1 MVLRSRSATLVH
13 RPGQP
18 ARHFEEAH
26 LKKTK
31 ILIVEEYQGI
41 VQVFRRLLRNA
52 PEIEIV
58 WEAKSNME
66 AVVALD
72 LCKPDMI
79 LMTSP
84 PSWRQGIKIWKE
96 FKVQA
101 PDCKLLA
108 LIPAEHA
115 LQVRQANGLGI
126 AFLAK
131 EEMVRLLVPTIRTL
145 IESSKLEKCGQG

>member
-1 MVLRSRSATLVH
+1 
-13 RPGQP
+13 
-18 ARHFEEAH
+18 
-26 LKKTK
+26 LKKTR

-41 VQVFRRLLRNA
+41 IQVFRRLLRNMS
-52 PEIEIV
+52 EIEIV
-58 WEAKSNME
+58 WEARSNME

-96 FKVQA
+96 FRTQA

-115 LQVRQANGLGI
+115 LQVRQANGLGVV
-126 AFLAK
+126 FLAK

-145 IESSKLEKCGQG
+145 IESPRLEKCGRG

>member
-1 MVLRSRSATLVH
+1 M
-13 RPGQP
+13 
-18 ARHFEEAH
+18 
-26 LKKTK
+26 KKTK

-52 PEIEIV
+52 PEVEIV
-58 WEAKSNME
+58 WEARSNLE
-66 AVVALD
+66 ALVALE

-96 FKVQA
+96 FRAQA
-101 PDCKLLA
+101 PECKLLA
-108 LIPAEHA
+108 LMPTEHA
-115 LQVRQANGLGI
+115 LQVRQANGLGV

-131 EEMVRLLVPTIRTL
+131 EEMVRFLVPTIRNL
-145 IESSKLEKCGQG
+145 FEPKLEKCSQG

>member
-1 MVLRSRSATLVH
+1 MVIKRRSDTLID

-18 ARHFEEAH
+18 AWHFDEAH

-41 VQVFRRLLRNA
+41 IQVFRRLLRSA

-58 WEAKSNME
+58 WEAKSNLE
-66 AVVALD
+66 ARVALERY
-72 LCKPDMI
+72 KPDLI

-96 FKVQA
+96 FKAQV

-108 LIPAEHA
+108 LMPTEHA
-115 LQVRQANGLGI
+115 LHVRHANGLGVT
-126 AFLAK
+126 FLPK
-131 EEMVRLLVPTIRTL
+131 EEMVRFLVPTIRTL
-145 IESSKLEKCGQG
+145 IEPSKMEKCSQG

>member
-1 MVLRSRSATLVH
+1 M
-13 RPGQP
+13 
-18 ARHFEEAH
+18 
-26 LKKTK
+26 KKTK